1 MSDNNMIL
9 SAVLYFNISCE
20 CAYKVSG
27 AECVHKH
34 HTAIYTP
41 SFEWPVDNCVF
52 DGSYAL

>member
-20 CAYKVSG
+20 CVSG
-27 AECVHKH
+27 AECVHKLYIH
-34 HTAIYTP
+34 
-41 SFEWPVDNCVF
+41 PVLSGQWVT